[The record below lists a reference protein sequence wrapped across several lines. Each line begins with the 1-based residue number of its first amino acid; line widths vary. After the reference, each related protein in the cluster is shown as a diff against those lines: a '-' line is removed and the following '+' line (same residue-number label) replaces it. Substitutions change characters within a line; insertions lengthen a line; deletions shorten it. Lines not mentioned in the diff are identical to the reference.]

1 MLYSGS
7 YKLCGECGE
16 SKLVTDFYKS
26 IGEMCKICRKQHIK
40 EEKRRSKEEWMRS
53 REEYGL
59 TIRLHDMKIKGLDEK
74 VKSQADMTDKME
86 DEVISLGKEV
96 RRLKKLHLENEV
108 ESLREMMKGL
118 MKEVKELNR
127 LKAEMKGYVAAE
139 KVKTSMRIKSK

>member
-1 MLYSGS
+1 
-7 YKLCGECGE
+7 
-16 SKLVTDFYKS
+16 
-26 IGEMCKICRKQHIK
+26 
-40 EEKRRSKEEWMRS
+40 MRS